1 MLNCTRPKRDG
12 WEKFNLSPQASRARR
27 SGQSETWDLPAGR
40 LLKPDLFAKCHR
52 QPGLLSFHETK
63 EVQVTSVAYL
73 HSIPG
78 RQTIRLNKTTTVAS
92 PKKKASQKSHFRSEN
107 HLPVL
112 QSLGSHVSFRVK
124 IVTHTVWFSNF
135 SSFFAHLVGPKCT
148 DSMVMMKMWF
158 SKKNLQVSKLGKPRR
173 IYQTKVSTNRNSP

>member
-1 MLNCTRPKRDG
+1 MPMLNCTRPKRDG

-135 SSFFAHLVGPKCT
+135 IFFCTSCWSKMHRQHGDDEDVVLKEEPPSFEAWKA
-148 DSMVMMKMWF
+148 
-158 SKKNLQVSKLGKPRR
+158 KKDLPDQGVN
-173 IYQTKVSTNRNSP
+173 